1 MKNQPFH
8 RRVGFALNG
17 WRQGWRRERSFRTQ
31 IGLGGVGLLALVMLR
46 PAPIWWAAMAL
57 TIGAVLALELVNAAV
72 EAVIDRLHP
81 EEHPEIGAAKDMA
94 AGAVLIASLGALIV
108 GMAMMVEY
116 APQRLVQWGVIG
128 R

>member
-1 MKNQPFH
+1 MKNQPF
-8 RRVGFALNG
+8 RRRLGFALNG

-31 IGLGGVGLLALVMLR
+31 TGLGGVDLFALVVLR
-46 PAPIWWAAMAL
+46 PAPIWW
-57 TIGAVLALELVNAAV
+57 AVLALELVNAAV